1 MGASEGRGGRPK
13 AAPQAHLAR
22 HVFLIG
28 FMGAGKTTVSRRLS
42 RMCGLAS
49 IDLDSYIERMAD
61 MPVSE
66 IFATCGEAGFRSI
79 ETQALRAIAA
89 MDEPMLVSCGGGVV
103 VTPENVDIMK
113 ASGIVVHL
121 RVDADE
127 AASRISDTSS
137 RPLFQD
143 LAAARERL
151 AERMPLYE
159 AAGDAS
165 IDTAHRSVG
174 AIAHEL
180 RRCLER
186 RGVLEMHK
194 ERSDGRRDK
203 ERGASPCRQRASR

>member
-1 MGASEGRGGRPK
+1 MR
-13 AAPQAHLAR
+13 LVR
-22 HVFLIG
+22 HVYLIG

-61 MPVSE
+61 MPIPE
-66 IFATCGEAGFRSI
+66 IFAVSGEEGFRSI

-89 MDEPMLVSCGGGVV
+89 MEEPMLISCGGGVV
-103 VTPENVDIMK
+103 TQPQNVGIMK
-113 ASGIVVHL
+113 ESGLVVHL

-143 LAAARERL
+143 LEAARARS

-159 AAGDAS
+159 GASDVS

-174 AIAHEL
+174 AIAHDL
-180 RRCLER
+180 RRCLQR
-186 RGVLEMHK
+186 NGALVL
-194 ERSDGRRDK
+194 
-203 ERGASPCRQRASR
+203 ASEAQR

>member
-1 MGASEGRGGRPK
+1 MGARSGRRAQRGEPEPVRLT
-13 AAPQAHLAR
+13 Q
-22 HVFLIG
+22 HVYLIG

-61 MPVSE
+61 MPIPE
-66 IFATCGEAGFRSI
+66 IFAVSGEEGFRSI

-89 MDEPMLVSCGGGVV
+89 MEEPMLVSCGGGVV
-103 VTPENVDIMK
+103 TRPQNRDIMK
-113 ASGIVVHL
+113 ESGLVVHL

-143 LAAARERL
+143 LEAARARL

-159 AAGDAS
+159 EASDAS

-174 AIAHEL
+174 AIAHDL
-180 RRCLER
+180 RRCLQR
-186 RGVLEMHK
+186 T
-194 ERSDGRRDK
+194 
-203 ERGASPCRQRASR
+203 GALVPVAKAQR